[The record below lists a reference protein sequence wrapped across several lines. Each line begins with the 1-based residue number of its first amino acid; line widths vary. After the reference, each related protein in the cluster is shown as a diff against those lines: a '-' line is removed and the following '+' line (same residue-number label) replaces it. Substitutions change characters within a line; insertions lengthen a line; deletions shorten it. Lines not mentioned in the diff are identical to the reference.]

1 MKLLVI
7 LFILK
12 LSYTE
17 ISNSCNSSYA
27 LDEDFDAKDKQK
39 RMSIA

>member
-7 LFILK
+7 LFILN

-27 LDEDFDAKDKQK
+27 DEDFDAKDKQK